1 MDLDKFSILQSSLVP
16 AKEILMLGDVL
27 NKLSLTQFWE
37 EAHEAVNIMK
47 LMQNVVREM
56 DNERYRSLDS
66 VYWSIIEMK

>member
-56 DNERYRSLDS
+56 DNERYRSLDF

>member
-1 MDLDKFSILQSSLVP
+1 
-16 AKEILMLGDVL
+16 MLGDVL

-47 LMQNVVREM
+47 LMQNVVQEM